1 MYPSGD
7 LFSFFKDKTVD
18 LLGLG
23 VSHGE
28 LALKLAD
35 RCARLTVRDRRSYDQ
50 LPGKICEM
58 LSRSGV
64 VFRLGEGYLE
74 DMDAQVIFRSPGI
87 SYLTPQLAEARAR
100 GSAVVS
106 ESELFVAHC
115 PCPVVGVTGS
125 DGKTTTTTLIAEL
138 LGAAGKTVHLGG
150 NIGRPLLPILD
161 KIKSQDMAVVELS
174 SFQLLSFGCSP
185 DIAVV
190 TNLSPNHLDIHRDMD
205 EYIGAKE
212 NILLHQGG
220 FSRTVLSLDN
230 AITRDMAQKTRGS
243 CLFFSRQQPV
253 SRGAYMDE
261 AGDIWYTDGG
271 SPTFVMNKSLIRI
284 PGLHNVENYLAA
296 ITAVW
301 DFVDIEAIRQ
311 VAKNFGGVEHRIE
324 FVRELDGVKYYND
337 SIATSPSRVMAG
349 LRAFDTRLIV
359 IAGGYDKKIPFEP
372 LAPLLCERAR
382 MLILTGPTADKIEAA
397 VRAYPGFDRSGL
409 EILHA
414 DHLEAAT
421 HLARKMARPG
431 DIVTLSPACASFDA
445 YPNFEAR
452 GRHFKEIVK
461 AFT

>member
-220 FSRTVLSLDN
+220 FSGGASRQ
-230 AITRDMAQKTRGS
+230 RHHPDMAQKGQLS
-243 CLFFSRQQPV
+243 VLLRQQR
-253 SRGAYMDE
+253 SAGAYMDRRHLVHRSC
-261 AGDIWYTDGG
+261 DGEQ
-271 SPTFVMNKSLIRI
+271 SYS
-284 PGLHNVENYLAA
+284 
-296 ITAVW
+296 
-301 DFVDIEAIRQ
+301 
-311 VAKNFGGVEHRIE
+311 
-324 FVRELDGVKYYND
+324 
-337 SIATSPSRVMAG
+337 
-349 LRAFDTRLIV
+349 
-359 IAGGYDKKIPFEP
+359 
-372 LAPLLCERAR
+372 
-382 MLILTGPTADKIEAA
+382 
-397 VRAYPGFDRSGL
+397 
-409 EILHA
+409 
-414 DHLEAAT
+414 
-421 HLARKMARPG
+421 
-431 DIVTLSPACASFDA
+431 
-445 YPNFEAR
+445 
-452 GRHFKEIVK
+452 
-461 AFT
+461 